1 MKRICLLVTALLL
14 LTQVGCGK
22 EPVPPVADEPDP
34 VPKVYTAEELT
45 GMSAAEIIAIYGE
58 GYTEVVPEGDPPYF
72 YYEDVPY
79 HFIGKPDD
87 EVIQVISSN
96 VVGTE
101 MLATICVGDSLA
113 SLEAAATALEGYE
126 YVPVDTWY
134 DEGNGQYGW
143 AVIQGETHQY
153 SCYIKDEV
161 LTSFECRR
169 IAE

>member
-14 LTQVGCGK
+14 LTLAGCGK
-22 EPVPPVADEPDP
+22 EPVPPADEDIT
-34 VPKVYTAEELT
+34 PKVYTVEELT

-72 YYEDVPY
+72 HYGDAVPY
-79 HFIGKPDD
+79 HFIGKADD
-87 EVIQVISSN
+87 EVIQVVSSN

-101 MLATICVGDSLA
+101 MLATICVCDSLA
-113 SLEAAATALEGYE
+113 SLEAAAMALEGYE

>member
-22 EPVPPVADEPDP
+22 EPVPPADEDIT
-34 VPKVYTAEELT
+34 PKIYTVEELT

-72 YYEDVPY
+72 HYEDAPY
-79 HFIGKPDD
+79 HFIGKADD
-87 EVIQVISSN
+87 EVIQVVSSN

-113 SLEAAATALEGYE
+113 SLEAAAMALEGYE